1 MNSQRGEAWG
11 NCIMDIENHDWSL
24 ITADEATRLLD
35 SPTEGLTR
43 TDAQARLGR
52 FGPNKID
59 DAVGRTRLQIL
70 IAQFR
75 TVLTYVLIGAALIS
89 LLLGDWIEAI
99 AILAIVVLNA
109 VMGYVQE
116 SRAEEA
122 MAALQ
127 QMAVPAV
134 TVRRNG
140 EVTKLPS
147 AGLVPGDRVLLETGS
162 IVPADGRLIDSANLR
177 IEEAPLTGES
187 EPVSKQAATTLESA
201 RALAERRNMA
211 YSGTTVTMGRGEL
224 LITDTGMATEIGKIA
239 SMIQSV
245 KEDRTPLQRRLDNLG
260 RILAVAATVL
270 VAIIFGLGLIRG
282 DDIDTL
288 LLTSVSLAVAAI
300 PEAMPAVVTIALSL
314 GAQRMLKRRAL
325 IRSLPAVETLGS
337 VSVICTDKTGT
348 LTENRMTAVVLD
360 VANHHL
366 FLDDELPGDVL
377 STIEL
382 AITTGALCNDA
393 ALTSADSGYKAVGDP
408 TEGALVVAAANIGL
422 LKHELE
428 AALPRVGEV
437 PFESERKRMT
447 TIHRLPVD
455 RSTLPANLDVLSAV
469 LSGAGLPA
477 FVAFTK
483 GAITGLLDRSDRVW
497 VDDAT
502 VSLDSEWSDR
512 ILEAEAALAG
522 SGMRVLGLA
531 VRPLDD
537 WVDADQDV
545 ENELIFVGMLGLI
558 DPPREAV
565 PRAVADSLA
574 AGIRPVMITGDHP
587 LTARHIAQKIGIT
600 DGDRVVIGP
609 ELDEMSDSELAAV
622 ARSVDVFA
630 RVSPEHKLKLIAA
643 LQGEGDLVAMTGD
656 GVNDAPA
663 LKKAEIG
670 VAMGITG
677 TDVSKQASDIVLLDD
692 NFATIVAAVEEGRV
706 IYDNI
711 RKFIKY
717 LLTCNTSE
725 VLVMVIGPFL
735 GMPLPLLPLQ
745 ILWMNLVTDG
755 LPALALGVEPAEED
769 VMKRPPR
776 SATET
781 IFGGGTTMYI
791 GVFGLAMS
799 VISLGV
805 GWWMWNANDPA
816 WQSVLF
822 TVLIFAQLGLALEVR
837 SEKRSLFIVGLA
849 SNKAMLAAVAIGIAA
864 HVGIL
869 YIPFLQ
875 RIFGTVALDAAHFA
889 VAAAGA
895 LLLMAL
901 VEIYK
906 RIR

>member
-1 MNSQRGEAWG
+1 MG
-11 NCIMDIENHDWSL
+11 IESRDWSL
-24 ITADEATRLLD
+24 ITADEATRLLE
-35 SPTEGLTR
+35 SRVEGLTQ
-43 TDAQARLGR
+43 TEAEKRLRR

-59 DAVGRTRLQIL
+59 DQTGRTKLQIL

-75 TVLTYVLIGAALIS
+75 AVLTYVLLAAALIS
-89 LLLGDWIEAI
+89 LLLGDWIEAT

-116 SRAEEA
+116 NKAEEA

-134 TVRRNG
+134 TVRREA
-140 EVTKLPS
+140 EVTQIPS
-147 AGLVPGDRVLLETGS
+147 ADLVPGDRVLLETGN
-162 IVPADGRLIDSANLR
+162 IVPADGRLVDSANLR
-177 IEEAPLTGES
+177 IEEAALTGES
-187 EPVSKQAATTLESA
+187 EPVTKRAEMTLESG
-201 RALAERRNMA
+201 RAIAERRNMA

-224 LITDTGMATEIGKIA
+224 LVTDTGMATEIGGIA

-245 KEDRTPLQRRLDNLG
+245 KEVRTPLQRRLDRLG
-260 RILAVAATVL
+260 KALALAATVL
-270 VAIIFGLGLIRG
+270 VAVIFVLGLFRG
-282 DDIDTL
+282 DDIETL

-314 GAQRMLKRRAL
+314 GAQRMLKRNAL

-337 VSVICTDKTGT
+337 VNVICTDKTGT

-366 FLDDELPGDVL
+366 FLDDEPPDDVL
-377 STIEL
+377 PTIEL
-382 AITTGALCNDA
+382 AIMTGALCNDA
-393 ALTSADSGYKAVGDP
+393 ALTSGDSGYKAIGDP
-408 TEGALVVAAANIGL
+408 TEGALVVAGANVGL
-422 LKHELE
+422 LKDELE

-437 PFESERKRMT
+437 PFDSDRKRMT
-447 TIHRLPVD
+447 TIHRLPSD
-455 RSTLPANLDVLSAV
+455 RSALSPNLSDLSAV
-469 LSGAGLPA
+469 LADADLPS

-483 GAITGLLDRSDRVW
+483 GAIAGLVERSSRVWTGEQAAPLDRGWITRIF
-497 VDDAT
+497 DA
-502 VSLDSEWSDR
+502 E
-512 ILEAEAALAG
+512 EALAG

-531 VRPLDD
+531 VKPLDD
-537 WVDADQDV
+537 YTGGDTDV
-545 ENELIFVGMLGLI
+545 ENDLILVGMLGLI

-565 PRAVADSLA
+565 PGAVAASLA

-587 LTARHIAQKIGIT
+587 LTARHIAQQIGIT
-600 DGDRVVIGP
+600 DSDRVVIGS
-609 ELDEMSDSELAAV
+609 ELDKMSDDELATT

-630 RVSPEHKLKLIAA
+630 RVSPKHKLDLIAA
-643 LQGEGDLVAMTGD
+643 LQDEDDLVAMTGD

-663 LKKAEIG
+663 LKKADIG

-677 TDVSKQASDIVLLDD
+677 TDVSKQAADMVLLDD
-692 NFATIVAAVEEGRV
+692 NYATIVAAVEEGRV

-725 VLVMVIGPFL
+725 ILVMVIGPFL

-755 LPALALGVEPAEED
+755 LPALALGVEPAEDD
-769 VMKRPPR
+769 VMERPPR

-781 IFGGGTTMYI
+781 IFGGGTTMFI

-799 VISLGV
+799 VITLGV
-805 GWWMWNANDPA
+805 GWWMWNADDPA

-837 SEKRSLFIVGLA
+837 SEKRSLFIIGLTT
-849 SNKAMLAAVAIGIAA
+849 NMAMLGAVAIGIVA
-864 HVGIL
+864 HLGIL
-869 YIPFLQ
+869 YVPFLQ
-875 RIFGTVALDAAHFA
+875 RVFGTVALDATHFA
-889 VAAAGA
+889 IATAGA
-895 LLLMAL
+895 LVLMAL
-901 VEIYK
+901 VEVYK
-906 RIR
+906 KIR